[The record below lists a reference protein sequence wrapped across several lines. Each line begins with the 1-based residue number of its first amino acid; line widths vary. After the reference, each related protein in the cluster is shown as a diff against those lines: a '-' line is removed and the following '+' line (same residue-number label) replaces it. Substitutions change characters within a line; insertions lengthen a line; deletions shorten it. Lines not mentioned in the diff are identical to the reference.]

1 MAEAAVI
8 EGGFAEVN
16 AGEWLA
22 ARGQPA
28 AFFGK
33 LTRRPRLGFM
43 VRDRSRLDRLSTTGK
58 ARFGS
63 AVRPFLTYI
72 PCAAEI
78 HAVSDKVLLA
88 PAAARHG
95 DFILRTVPMSVR
107 ASLCITEF
115 ALAGETDEAKDGA
128 VQDTASFV
136 VMATIGRT
144 ARQALE
150 EGEVL
155 SVRPEALVAWTGKRP
170 TGFCPHLGLLDILLP
185 RGPKDL
191 LLTFYGPGV
200 VWYEGS
206 GTARAMHMYPGAR
219 RAC

>member
-28 AFFGK
+28 AFFGT

-43 VRDRSRLDRLSTTGK
+43 VRDRSRLDKLSTTAK

-63 AVRPFLTYI
+63 ATRPFLTYI

-78 HAVSDKVLLA
+78 HALSDKVLLA
-88 PAAARHG
+88 PAAARRG
-95 DFILRTVPMSVR
+95 DFILRPIPMSTR
-107 ASLCITEF
+107 ASLCVTDF
-115 ALAGETDEAKDGA
+115 ALAGEENDDVAHGA
-128 VQDTASFV
+128 ASFV
-136 VMATIGRT
+136 VMATAGRT
-144 ARQALE
+144 TRQALE
-150 EGEVL
+150 EGDVL

-170 TGFCPHLGLLDILLP
+170 TGFCPRLSLLDILLP

-200 VWYEGS
+200 VWYEGT
-206 GTARAMHMYPGAR
+206 GMARSMRMYPGAR
-219 RAC
+219 RVC